1 MRIKSALV
9 GAQVSHCLYP
19 LIRSDLGLNVL
30 YVVCSQHWRWGLAG
44 KTWILNWTLLLSFY
58 PCVFNTYRFE
68 KQFSVLLCLPLSSV
82 LFTECWTHP
91 CLHGPTAA
99 HMSVHRWVWLIDG
112 FYVLNIAMRVWL
124 GRSICQHPSH
134 THSLFILIHSLQSNE
149 NTCQKTT
156 GHIRQVALRCP
167 SANQEGLIATLTAN
181 KEPMIFFFF
190 SFFLHH
196 FNEIVIQ
203 MLHSLILEKENI

>member
-1 MRIKSALV
+1 MSCMWFVVNTDIEAWLEKHGFWIGLFYSHFTPVFLTLTGLKNNSRSHSAFL
-9 GAQVSHCLYP
+9 SL
-19 LIRSDLGLNVL
+19 LF
-30 YVVCSQHWRWGLAG
+30 CSQSVERTPACTAPLRPTCLSIDECGWSMDF
-44 KTWILNWTLLLSFY
+44 TSWTLPWGCGWDETSVSILL
-58 PCVFNTYRFE
+58 
-68 KQFSVLLCLPLSSV
+68 
-82 LFTECWTHP
+82 
-91 CLHGPTAA
+91 
-99 HMSVHRWVWLIDG
+99 
-112 FYVLNIAMRVWL
+112 
-124 GRSICQHPSH
+124 